1 MSTMSMSMGV
11 GMSSTSWFPLIGLCC
26 SPWSGRL
33 WFLLLILSLA
43 RLLLLLLP
51 CLGLGCGSLALWLG
65 FLLIRCSGGSGGS
78 LNFDSLL
85 WLLPTSSTL
94 RILISWLNF
103 LFLNIFL
110 FIRIFRIHIHIILS
124 FAISS
129 WYLTLFILNNLHFL
143 FSLFS
148 NLLLYL
154 LLAYLYICLYFIL
167 CWRCCVYCCCCW
179 LYYLLF
185 CLLFYCLLF
194 GLLFCWL
201 LLLLLGCLLFLGL
214 LFGLWYWC
222 WCLFGWLLDDR
233 LDYYFGLLF
242 RLAELYLLI
251 IQTNNSYL
259 ILSQTTQIQSTAILI
274 NSWYTVD
281 IIRVAEEIIH
291 NLTSFRVYLNTTC
304 IFHVGDCQKHT

>member
-1 MSTMSMSMGV
+1 M
-11 GMSSTSWFPLIGLCC
+11 
-26 SPWSGRL
+26 
-33 WFLLLILSLA
+33 LLILSLA

-65 FLLIRCSGGSGGS
+65 FLLIRCSSGSGGS
-78 LNFDSLL
+78 LGFDSLL

-110 FIRIFRIHIHIILS
+110 FIRIFRIHIHIILN

-129 WYLTLFILNNLHFL
+129 WHLILFILNNLHFL
-143 FSLFS
+143 FNLFS

-154 LLAYLYICLYFIL
+154 LLGYLYSCLYFIL
-167 CWRCCVYCCCCW
+167 RWRWCVYCCCSW

-214 LFGLWYWC
+214 LFGLWYYC
-222 WCLFGWLLDDR
+222 WCLFGWLLDNR

-242 RLAELYLLI
+242 RLSLEVILSETMLPI
-251 IQTNNSYL
+251 ILVPLAVTIGTSRVSISGIACTMQQSQFVSGQTL
-259 ILSQTTQIQSTAILI
+259 ILFHFILRI
-274 NSWYTVD
+274 FEDLFQGIKCLAGLIMEKT
-281 IIRVAEEIIH
+281 
-291 NLTSFRVYLNTTC
+291 LTF
-304 IFHVGDCQKHT
+304 